1 MFAKA
6 FKSEF
11 YRIGRMKSTYILI
24 AVLAAIVLIV
34 NFLYLKVDMYGL
46 MGFSKEDIEDLQEM
60 GTSAESYEDSFMT
73 GFQAGLQSSEE
84 IAEGDTTIHLLGEG
98 ILYDES
104 VATLYTMDV
113 GSMYELLL
121 ISIFVGLYIGSVY
134 STGLDKN
141 LNNFAGRRGLLFA
154 VRMLHIAIYSFVMHV
169 FTWIFCLITTAMMA
183 RSVRLEIDKA
193 FILYFLVTWLLC
205 VAFGWIV
212 AGMAHMTR
220 SKAAGITLGII
231 LSAGLLSTLISV
243 ASLMM
248 QKRFDLGTDF
258 NLGYYTVT
266 HNVAALSLYSDGHF
280 VVRAIICALVYGGL
294 SYIGSLLVIRKR
306 DIA

>member
-1 MFAKA
+1 
-6 FKSEF
+6 
-11 YRIGRMKSTYILI
+11 MKSTYVLI

-46 MGFSKEDIEDLQEM
+46 MGFSKEDIEQLQQM

-73 GFQAGLQSSEE
+73 GFQAGLESSEN
-84 IAEGDTTIHLLGEG
+84 ISQGDTTIHILGEG
-98 ILYDES
+98 ILYHES
-104 VATLYTMDV
+104 VAVLYTMDV

-141 LNNFAGRRGLLFA
+141 LNNFAGRRGLLFS
-154 VRMLHIAIYSFVMHV
+154 VRILLISIYSFIMHV
-169 FTWIFCLITTAMMA
+169 FTWIFCLITDAMMVG
-183 RSVRLEIDKA
+183 SVRLDIDKA

-205 VAFGWIV
+205 VAFGCMV
-212 AGMAHMTR
+212 ACMAHMTR

-231 LSAGLLSTLISV
+231 LSAGLLSTLMSV
-243 ASLMM
+243 ASLII
-248 QKRFDLGTDF
+248 QKRFELAGDFDLGH
-258 NLGYYTVT
+258 YTVT

-280 VVRAIICALVYGGL
+280 VVRAIICALVYGAVA
-294 SYIGSLLVIRKR
+294 YISSLIFVKSR